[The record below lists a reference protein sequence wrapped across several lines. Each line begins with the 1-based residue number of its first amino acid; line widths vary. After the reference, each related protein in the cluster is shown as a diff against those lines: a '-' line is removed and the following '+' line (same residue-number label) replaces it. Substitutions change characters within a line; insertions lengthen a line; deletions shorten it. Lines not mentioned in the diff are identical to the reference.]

1 MPDRAAST
9 QTRPYRGRSAEER
22 RAERRERLLDAGL
35 ELFGTDGV
43 TATTVDRICAEA
55 GLTKRYFYESF
66 ESPTALLDA
75 VVDRAVDGLVAATL
89 PAISSGGIT
98 DPAPALTAFFEA
110 VFADPRL
117 VRLLVVE
124 MHGGPLAARRTA
136 LLEQAVDLWLS
147 TAPELRGRGRR
158 SRRTQ
163 ALLRLRAHAFGGAA
177 GEIALA
183 WANGRIALGQDEVI
197 AQIVEL
203 FHRMSTTTA

>member
-1 MPDRAAST
+1 MP
-9 QTRPYRGRSAEER
+9 TRPYRGRTAEER
-22 RAERRERLLDAGL
+22 RTERRTRLLDAGL
-35 ELFGTDGV
+35 ELFGTRGV
-43 TATTVDRICAEA
+43 SATTVDQVCAEA

-66 ESPTALLDA
+66 DSPTALLDA
-75 VVDRAVDGLVAATL
+75 VVDRAIDELIAATL
-89 PAISSGGIT
+89 PAISAGGVT
-98 DPAPALTAFFEA
+98 DPGPALTAFFES

-147 TAPELRGRGRR
+147 AAPELRARGKR
-158 SRRTQ
+158 SPRAQ

-183 WANGRIALGQDEVI
+183 WANGRIPLKEDEVI
-197 AQIVEL
+197 AQIVDL
-203 FHRMSTTTA
+203 FHRMNRP